1 MLEVVAGYNTDVGI
15 RKKMNQDSICLQ
27 MVENEGYTITMAVVC
42 DGMGGLEQGEIASG
56 TLIHEFKQW
65 FDQRLPQLCEA
76 GLSFNKVKEEWEELV
91 LQTNELLI
99 EYGRQQGKK
108 LGTTV
113 TAVFISDIYGMFV
126 LHVGDCRLYELKQYI
141 RQMTEDQTFVELQV
155 KKGLITREQ
164 AKDDPRQNI
173 ILQCVGDTKQINLD
187 MKLYPVK
194 RDCTYVLCSDGFRHK
209 ISEEEMYT
217 YLRPLELSTQDSIDK
232 NIKDLVELCK
242 ERKEQDNISVIVI
255 RTL

>member
-1 MLEVVAGYNTDVGI
+1 MEIVASYNTDVGI
-15 RKKMNQDSICLQ
+15 RKKINQDSICLQ
-27 MVENEGYTITMAVVC
+27 MIEQNGYTITMAVVC
-42 DGMGGLEQGEIASG
+42 DGMGGLEQGEIASA
-56 TLIHEFKQW
+56 TLIHSFTQW
-65 FDQRLPQLCEA
+65 FDQRLPKLCES
-76 GLSFNKVKEEWEELV
+76 GLTFEQVQEDWKSLV

-99 EYGRQQGKK
+99 QYGKQQGKK

-113 TAVFISDIYGMFV
+113 TAVFICDEYGMFV

-164 AKDDPRQNI
+164 AREDPRQNI
-173 ILQCVGDTKQINLD
+173 ILQCVGDSSQIDLD
-187 MKLYPVK
+187 MKLYPIK

-209 ISEEEMYT
+209 ISEEEIYT
-217 YLRPLELSTQDSIDK
+217 HLRPLELSTQNSIDQ
-232 NIKDLVELCK
+232 NIKYLVELCK